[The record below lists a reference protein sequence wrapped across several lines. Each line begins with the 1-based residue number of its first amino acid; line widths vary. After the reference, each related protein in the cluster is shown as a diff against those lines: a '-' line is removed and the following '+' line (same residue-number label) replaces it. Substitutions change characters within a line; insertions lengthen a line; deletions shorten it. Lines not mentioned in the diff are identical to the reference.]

1 MAEVGDSRQA
11 ASSPQDRTDRSA
23 YVAPAPRLRQRLLP
37 LLYPLPGGEAAAQ
50 RALARGAFWLLLA
63 SLFAAGV
70 VAPFVVP
77 ETVRQLTHTPAKPV
91 TDASRLPPGS
101 RFRDCMDDSCPW
113 LVVVPPGRF
122 SMGSPAAEQGRSNDE
137 DPPHDVTI
145 AYPLAV
151 MEAEVTRGQFAAF
164 VKETAYAAAGGC
176 YLWNGTMVELD
187 PKGDWQSPGFE
198 QTDLHPVVCINWN
211 DAQAYAQWLSK
222 RTGQSYRLPSEA
234 EWEYVARAGTQT
246 RFWFGDKD
254 EDLCAHE
261 NGFDRSAQAGL
272 KDAAKRLTI
281 AECSD
286 NYVFTAPVKSFKPN
300 AFGLYDVHGNA
311 WEWAQDCWHDDYK
324 GAPNDGRAWESD
336 CGDDRRVVRGGGWIN
351 YPQIARSAYR
361 VRYIPGGRDYDA
373 GFRVARTLTP

>member
-11 ASSPQDRTDRSA
+11 ASSPEDRTHRRA

-37 LLYPLPGGEAAAQ
+37 LLYPLPGGEAG
-50 RALARGAFWLLLA
+50 ARRSVVRGTFWLLLA
-63 SLFAAGV
+63 SVFAAGV

-91 TDASRLPPGS
+91 TDASRLPAGS
-101 RFRDCMDDSCPW
+101 RFRDCKDDSCPW

-122 SMGSPAAEQGRSNDE
+122 SMGSPAAEAGRFDNE
-137 DPPHDVTI
+137 DPQHEVTI

-164 VKETAYAAAGGC
+164 VDETKYQTEGGC
-176 YLWNGTMVELD
+176 YTWTGTDFKVDAKGAWNNV
-187 PKGDWQSPGFE
+187 GFE

-222 RTGQSYRLPSEA
+222 RTGQTYRLPSEA

-246 RFWFGDKD
+246 RFSFGDKD
-254 EDLCAHE
+254 QDLCSYG
-261 NGFDRSAQAGL
+261 NTGDQTTKAGY
-272 KDAAKRLTI
+272 KDWSKDWINADCA
-281 AECSD
+281 D
-286 NYVFTAPVKSFKPN
+286 GYVFTAPVKSFKPN

-311 WEWAQDCWHDDYK
+311 WEWAQDCWHESYK

-336 CGDDRRVVRGGGWIN
+336 CGEVRRVVRGGGWYF
-351 YPQIARSAYR
+351 YPRDARSAFRDWYDPGI
-361 VRYIPGGRDYDA
+361 RYNYA
-373 GFRVARTLTP
+373 GFRLARTLTP